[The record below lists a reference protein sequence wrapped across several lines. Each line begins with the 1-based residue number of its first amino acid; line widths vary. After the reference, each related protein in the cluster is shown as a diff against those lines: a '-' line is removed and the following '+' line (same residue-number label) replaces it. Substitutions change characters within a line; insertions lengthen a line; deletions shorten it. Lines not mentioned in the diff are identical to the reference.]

1 MWKYLSREYQPQ
13 EADKPELAMLS
24 QFTIEI

>member
-13 EADKPELAMLS
+13 EVAKQELAMLS
-24 QFTIEI
+24 QFTTEI